1 MSLDNII
8 DDNTKARGIPFLKE
22 RYQKTIRELLK
33 FSTYSG
39 ASFHELER
47 FKQNFR
53 TSAFTCRI
61 WTCRHAVFGFNSIKD
76 LMLHEA
82 DHRKYI
88 CHFPGCH
95 YPVFSSARTLKGHIR
110 EVHAQSNRAV
120 PRNSIRKRVQPSD
133 LTLSLQQDVYAE
145 AINAKRPAKIAD
157 DKNVNQNLEKDKLS
171 IVTQTS
177 QIKEDDDKDN
187 ITEDDEYNA
196 TTFSPSRKNASLNRI
211 LKSRSITHSR
221 GGVPLT
227 AKRGRNKR
235 RDYPSSWGFN
245 KGQMIMKKRIM
256 SVFDG
261 PWRFTKDD
269 LMLSTD

>member
-1 MSLDNII
+1 M
-8 DDNTKARGIPFLKE
+8 
-22 RYQKTIRELLK
+22 
-33 FSTYSG
+33 
-39 ASFHELER
+39 
-47 FKQNFR
+47 
-53 TSAFTCRI
+53 
-61 WTCRHAVFGFNSIKD
+61 
-76 LMLHEA
+76 
-82 DHRKYI
+82 
-88 CHFPGCH
+88 
-95 YPVFSSARTLKGHIR
+95 
-110 EVHAQSNRAV
+110 
-120 PRNSIRKRVQPSD
+120 QPSD

-145 AINAKRPAKIAD
+145 AINAKRPAKVAD
-157 DKNVNQNLEKDKLS
+157 DKSVNQNLEKDKLS

-261 PWRFTKDD
+261 PRRFTKDD

>member
-1 MSLDNII
+1 
-8 DDNTKARGIPFLKE
+8 
-22 RYQKTIRELLK
+22 
-33 FSTYSG
+33 
-39 ASFHELER
+39 
-47 FKQNFR
+47 
-53 TSAFTCRI
+53 
-61 WTCRHAVFGFNSIKD
+61 
-76 LMLHEA
+76 MLHEA

-235 RDYPSSWGFN
+235 QVRIKLSDGKSYVTDLNVQTLNRTEGFHN
-245 KGQMIMKKRIM
+245 VTDEEK
-256 SVFDG
+256 G
-261 PWRFTKDD
+261 PWISDD
-269 LMLSTD
+269 PTEEQLKEMQETQRMLDPGASDL